1 MGATQHIDDK
11 VEWDHVLE
19 KTQVVVVDFYA
30 DWCGPCK
37 MIGPHFERLADE
49 YARPKKM
56 AFVKVNTEKGSIGQM
71 YGVRS
76 LPTFKVLHKGI
87 VVETVTGA
95 NPAALAG
102 AIVKASKLVQGGGSA
117 EVFGNRGQ
125 TLGGSGS
132 SGSVLSNINFDPIS
146 IVNHI
151 ITILGLYLVSFFS
164 SDAYRS
170 AKNSSFNIENK
181 KSNTRVV
188 NGNAMKPAAAAPP
201 KPKTFKTLA
210 DLSAE

>member
-1 MGATQHIDDK
+1 
-11 VEWDHVLE
+11 
-19 KTQVVVVDFYA
+19 
-30 DWCGPCK
+30 

-49 YARPKKM
+49 YAKPKKM

-132 SGSVLSNINFDPIS
+132 SGSALSNIKFDPMS
-146 IVNHI
+146 IINHI
-151 ITILGLYLVSFFS
+151 ITIIGLYLVSFLS
-164 SDAYRS
+164 VRDGSDADAPPANRQYQQSDAYRS
-170 AKNSSFNIENK
+170 AKNSHFNIENK

-188 NGNAMKPAAAAPP
+188 NGNAVRPAAAAPP

-210 DLSAE
+210 DLSSE

>member
-1 MGATQHIDDK
+1 MFI
-11 VEWDHVLE
+11 V
-19 KTQVVVVDFYA
+19 YA

-49 YARPKKM
+49 YAKPKKM
-56 AFVKVNTEKGSIGQM
+56 AFVKVNTEKGSIGQL

-76 LPTFKVLHKGI
+76 LPTFKVLHKGV
-87 VVETVTGA
+87 VVETITGA

-125 TLGGSGS
+125 TLGGSGG
-132 SGSVLSNINFDPIS
+132 SGNSALSNISFDPVS
-146 IVNHI
+146 IINHI
-151 ITILGLYLVSFFS
+151 VTIIGLYLVSFFS
-164 SDAYRS
+164 VGHTRYMGACESLTWEQSDAYRS
-170 AKNSSFNIENK
+170 AKSSSFNIENK
-181 KSNTRVV
+181 NSSTRVV
-188 NGNAMKPAAAAPP
+188 NGNAVRPGATAPPP

-210 DLSAE
+210 DLSSE

>member
-1 MGATQHIDDK
+1 MN
-11 VEWDHVLE
+11 
-19 KTQVVVVDFYA
+19 KTSRLTLGRIVYA

-49 YARPKKM
+49 YAKPKKM

-132 SGSVLSNINFDPIS
+132 SGSALSNINFDPIS
-146 IVNHI
+146 IVHHI
-151 ITILGLYLVSFFS
+151 ITIIGLYLVSFLSVCHGWNAGVPFANRLVS
-164 SDAYRS
+164 
-170 AKNSSFNIENK
+170 IERRIQIRK
-181 KSNTRVV
+181 ELI
-188 NGNAMKPAAAAPP
+188 
-201 KPKTFKTLA
+201 FQH
-210 DLSAE
+210 